1 MFLAEHPAVPDRAVG
16 KTTVLDLGEISEP
29 VLVFGGPYS
38 NLQATAAMMQSA
50 RNLGIKPGRV
60 ICTGDIVAYCGNP
73 EETTD
78 IIRDAGIHVI
88 QGNCEIS
95 FGNDADSCGCGF
107 DAGTTCDRLS
117 VQWYDFAKNSLSQ
130 EAATWMSTLPTQIR
144 FQMGGKSL
152 AVVHGAPSSVNQF
165 VFPSTAVETKLS
177 EITEAD
183 CDGIICGHS
192 GLPFTQIFDGLL
204 WHNAGAIGLPAND
217 GTRRTWFSMIT
228 PDKQGLRFEHL
239 PLEYDAEAASGE
251 MLAAGLPNEYANALT
266 SGLWDNCDILPA
278 QETNQQGVP
287 LSFESTYWS
296 SLRHTAE

>member
-1 MFLAEHPAVPDRAVG
+1 MPDRAVG

-287 LSFESTYWS
+287 LSFEPTYWS
-296 SLRHTAE
+296 SLRDAAE

>member
-1 MFLAEHPAVPDRAVG
+1 MPD
-16 KTTVLDLGEISEP
+16 KTAIKTSLLDLGKINEP
-29 VLVFGGPYS
+29 ILVFGGPYS
-38 NLQATAAMMQSA
+38 NLQATEAMMQTA
-50 RNLGIKPGRV
+50 RNLGIPPGRI

-78 IIRDAGIHVI
+78 IIRNAGIHVV

-117 VQWYDFAKNSLSQ
+117 VQWYEFAKNRLSP
-130 EAATWMSTLPTQIR
+130 EAATWMSALPTQIR
-144 FQMGGKSL
+144 FHMGGKDL

-165 VFPSTAVETKLS
+165 IFPSTPVETKLS
-177 EITEAD
+177 GISVAD

-217 GTRRTWFSMIT
+217 GTRRTWFSLIT
-228 PDKQGLRFEHL
+228 PDEQELRLEHL
-239 PLEYDAEAASGE
+239 PLEYDAEAAANE
-251 MLAAGLPNEYANALT
+251 MLAVGLPNEYANALT
-266 SGLWDNCDILPA
+266 SGLWDNCDILPG
-278 QETNQQGVP
+278 QETKQQGTP
-287 LSFESTYWS
+287 LSFEPTCWA
-296 SLRHTAE
+296 SLRDAAE